1 MTLFKTPD
9 NLAEFSVVF
18 ANYFSISL
26 FFPVP
31 FVHINHAVCPDDIEL
46 SAWKMVYADRKKEK
60 NLGESR
66 AMDIATVLG
75 FILGL
80 TCIIGTMLYEGGL
93 GIFINIPA
101 FAIVFGGMGC
111 ATMIHFSMKQFLGI
125 FSVIKK
131 TLFHK
136 IADSNEVI
144 KQMVNYAVINRRDGA
159 LSLEQEIAK
168 IRDPFLAKGLQML
181 VDGQE
186 ESIIHERMSMEIQYT
201 QERHGM
207 GRKILEFMGSSAPSF
222 AMVGTLIGLVNML
235 SDMEDPSKIGRGMA
249 TALVCT
255 FCSQYVFI
263 AYGRQARTVFQIR
276 DTSHGNDTGGGLCN
290 SQG

>member
-1 MTLFKTPD
+1 
-9 NLAEFSVVF
+9 
-18 ANYFSISL
+18 
-26 FFPVP
+26 
-31 FVHINHAVCPDDIEL
+31 
-46 SAWKMVYADRKKEK
+46 
-60 NLGESR
+60 
-66 AMDIATVLG
+66 MDIATVLG

-80 TCIIGTMLYEGGL
+80 TVIIGTMLYEGGL
-93 GIFINIPA
+93 GMFINGPA

-131 TLFHK
+131 TLFVK
-136 IADSNEVI
+136 VPDSNAVI
-144 KQMVNYAVINRRDGA
+144 QQMANYAVINRRDGA

-168 IRDPFLAKGLQML
+168 IRDPFMAKALQMV
-181 VDGQE
+181 VDGLE
-186 ESIIHERMSMEIQYT
+186 ESVIHERLGMEIQYT

-235 SDMEDPSKIGRGMA
+235 SNMEDPSKIGSGMA

-255 FCSQYVFI
+255 FWGAFVANMFLLPMAGKLGQYSKTEILYMEMVLEGICAIAKGENPTIVRELMQVFVSVGHRSE
-263 AYGRQARTVFQIR
+263 AKAKV
-276 DTSHGNDTGGGLCN
+276 SA
-290 SQG
+290 